1 MRRTGCAILIL
12 LLQAAVQMA
21 DAQDKKPVRM
31 TARPMTVT
39 DSNIV
44 RQLFFSALCEKTSQH
59 YPEAAELFTHVLQVD
74 PLNDASLY
82 ELGKIKRLQR
92 DETTARSLFEKAASL
107 QPDNQYYWMALAESY
122 ERTNDLPRLENV
134 FDELVRIDP
143 NNPQYLFDK
152 ANTLYTEQ
160 KYNEALGVY
169 KQLEQLTGLSDGLI
183 INRQKIYLK
192 QGKIDMATGELEEMI
207 KANPGQIKYYLLL
220 AELYNSNNMNDK
232 AQSVLLRAEKIDP
245 NNELV
250 HLALA
255 DIYSDKKDYKTSYD
269 QIKKAF
275 ALPDGDIDQ
284 KLHIISGYLPKFPD
298 PNAKASALEL
308 SRILIATYP
317 TNAKAY
323 AAYGDMLQQNE
334 DYKEA
339 QAAYK
344 KSVNL
349 NNQVYG
355 VWEQLIRVE
364 LTNNDI
370 AAAIKDGEEA
380 LSIFPNQAWMN
391 YLVGVAWAQKKGY
404 NKALGYISNV
414 PALETQDSGLL
425 SQSYSVMGDCYHSM
439 KDYQKSDEA
448 YTKSIEYNPDNVYTL
463 NNFAYY
469 LSLRGEQLDKAAQM
483 AKHATDLQ
491 PGHSAFEDTYA
502 WILFKQKK
510 YTEAKVWIEKA
521 LANDKGKDATQVEHY
536 GDILFY
542 LNDTDGAVQNWKKA
556 KQLGAHSPELDRK
569 INEKKYIE

>member
-1 MRRTGCAILIL
+1 MKKGSAILIL
-12 LLQAAVQMA
+12 LFQLTVVGSF
-21 DAQDKKPVRM
+21 AQDKKP
-31 TARPMTVT
+31 ARAINKPLTGA
-39 DSNIV
+39 DSNMV
-44 RQLFFSALCEKTSQH
+44 RQMFFAALCEKTSER

-82 ELGKIKRLQR
+82 ELGRIKRLQK
-92 DETTARSLFEKAASL
+92 DETTARGLFEKATAL

-122 ERTNDLPRLENV
+122 EKINDIPKLENV

-152 ANTLYTEQ
+152 ANTLYTEK
-160 KYNEALGVY
+160 KYDQALDVY
-169 KQLEQLTGLSDGLI
+169 KRLEELTGLNDGLI

-192 QGKIDMATGELEEMI
+192 QGKIDQATGELEEMI
-207 KANPGQIKYYLLL
+207 KVHPEQMRYYLLL

-232 AQSVLLRAEKIDP
+232 AQSVLLRAEKINP

-269 QIKKAF
+269 QIKRAF

-308 SRILIATYP
+308 SKILTVTYP
-317 TNAKAY
+317 NNSKAY
-323 AAYGDMLQQNE
+323 AAYGDMLQQN
-334 DYKEA
+334 DSYKEA
-339 QAAYK
+339 QEAYK
-344 KSVNL
+344 KSISL

-355 VWEQLIRVE
+355 VWEQLIRVD

-370 AAAIKDGEEA
+370 DAAIKDGEES

-391 YLVGVAWAQKKGY
+391 YLVGVAWAQKKDY
-404 NKALGYISNV
+404 NKALSYASNV
-414 PALETQDSGLL
+414 PSLETQDNGLL
-425 SQSYSVMGDCYHSM
+425 SQTYSVMGDCYHSM
-439 KDYQKSDEA
+439 KEYKKSDEA
-448 YTKSIEYNPDNVYTL
+448 YSKSIEYNPDNMYTL

-483 AKHATDLQ
+483 AKHANELQ
-491 PGHSAFEDTYA
+491 PGSSSFQDTYA
-502 WILFKQKK
+502 WVLFKQKK
-510 YTEAKVWIEKA
+510 YTEAKEWIEKA
-521 LANDKGKDATQVEHY
+521 IASDKGKDATQIEHY

-556 KQLGAHSPELDRK
+556 KQLGAQSPALDRK